1 MQTLSTDCASS
12 TYNIQIK
19 QEIAYLHKV
28 YFSDEKEENSTT
40 GSLDGRK
47 PDTSGKLPDSK
58 AYHGKR

>member
-1 MQTLSTDCASS
+1 MQTSSTDCASS

-28 YFSDEKEENSTT
+28 YFSEKKEENSTT
-40 GSLDGRK
+40 GSLDGGK
-47 PDTSGKLPDSK
+47 PDTSGKLSDYE